1 MRPEDE
7 FDSFYRS
14 TRDALV
20 LQAYALTGDLP
31 ATHSAVRDAYTSA
44 WHHWRKVSALED
56 PAEWVRPRAWQHA
69 LRRQSAR
76 CWRRNRSLSAAD
88 NAVLAAIA
96 DLPMGQR
103 KALLLTGLA
112 GLSLPAAA
120 SEMSV
125 SAEILESLLR
135 EATDSFAAALHVE
148 PASAPAHLLSLTAA
162 AGEARLPRG
171 SVIRRAGT
179 KRRRSHT
186 VVATAAAAAV
196 AIGAGALAYQ
206 VPDVEANDQTP
217 AGSAPT
223 LVIEDKEV
231 AIPSAAELLD
241 EDQIT
246 RLGLNRD
253 WDITRTHDNTSG
265 RGINTTCQED
275 RFADPDGV
283 SALVR
288 TFESEGRPRRSAVQT
303 IEISQSAREAD
314 KAFETTVGW
323 YAGCQVGR
331 LQLLTAYRVSQIGDR
346 AQVLM
351 ARVWKK
357 PVTTYSVAVARVG
370 RVVTSTV
377 GKAVGTPAASPAEIV
392 QSLDD
397 AVSMLCAKSGASECS
412 QTPAFAQVPP
422 PPSGEERGILAVA
435 DLPPIGRINEPWVG
449 TEARRTRGNP
459 SATLCDRADFAGDG
473 ARRLRNRTFLI
484 PGARLPDRFG
494 LSETY
499 GVFASPR
506 AAIQFLGA
514 ARTRVERCED
524 RNPAASVQNPRSA
537 HQPKASTDSALWD
550 VRIETSEDESAL
562 FRLGFV
568 RVGETVAQVNF
579 SPTATNDMT
588 PKQFEALVVR
598 TGDRLRELG
607 S

>member
-1 MRPEDE
+1 MRWEDE

-31 ATHSAVRDAYTSA
+31 AAHSAVRDAYTSA
-44 WHHWRKVSALED
+44 WHHWRKVRAQED
-56 PAEWVRPRAWQHA
+56 PASWVRPRAWQHA
-69 LRRQSAR
+69 QRRHSLRR
-76 CWRRNRSLSAAD
+76 RRRKRGPPAAD
-88 NAVLAAIA
+88 SAVLTAIT
-96 DLPMGQR
+96 DLPTGQR

-112 GLSLPAAA
+112 GLSLPEAA
-120 SEMSV
+120 SELSV
-125 SAEILESLLR
+125 SAEAVESLLR
-135 EATDSFAAALHVE
+135 QATESFAGALHIE
-148 PASAPAHLLSLTAA
+148 PATAPAHLRSLTEEAA
-162 AGEARLPRG
+162 QARLPRG

-179 KRRRSHT
+179 KRRRSHA
-186 VVATAAAAAV
+186 VIATAAAAAV
-196 AIGAGALAYQ
+196 AICAGALAYQ
-206 VPDVEANDQTP
+206 APDVEVNDETQ
-217 AGSAPT
+217 AESAPA
-223 LVIEDKEV
+223 LVIEDTEV
-231 AIPSAAELLD
+231 ELPSADELLD

-253 WDITRTHDNTSG
+253 WDITRTHNNTSG

-288 TFESEGRPRRSAVQT
+288 TFKSQGTPRRSAVQT
-303 IEISQSAREAD
+303 IEISESAGEAT
-314 KAFETTVGW
+314 KAFATTVGW

-331 LQLLTAYRVSQIGDR
+331 LQLLTAYRVNQIGDQ

-351 ARVWKK
+351 VRVWKK

-377 GKAVGTPAASPAEIV
+377 GKSVGAPAASPPEIV

-397 AVSMLCAKSGASECS
+397 AVSMLCATSGARECS
-412 QTPAFAQVPP
+412 QSPTFTRVPP

-449 TEARRTRGNP
+449 TDARTTRGNP

-473 ARRLRNRTFLI
+473 AQRMHNRTFLI
-484 PGARLPDRFG
+484 PGATLPDRFG

-499 GVFASPR
+499 GVFASPK
-506 AAIQFLGA
+506 AASRFLDA
-514 ARTRVERCED
+514 ARVRVDRCED
-524 RNPAASVQNPRSA
+524 RNPAASVDNPRSV
-537 HQPKASTDSALWD
+537 HRPKARPDSSLWD
-550 VRIETSEDESAL
+550 VRIETSDDESAL

-579 SPTATNDMT
+579 SPTATDDMT
-588 PKQFEALVVR
+588 PAQFEALVVR
-598 TGDRLRELG
+598 TGERLRELG